1 MPWESRRQVDLNHHA
16 KRLVEE
22 IDTEPSVIIEEIPEL
37 EEAETSV
44 AKISEEDSLTEADVV
59 SKMPLCILEYMK
71 EVEKQK
77 LARGLSSADETL
89 QAENGVKNLPEELH
103 FPINQRVEIW
113 ENMVNDNC
121 SDGEEVVGE
130 VLDLGHEMPL
140 D

>member
-44 AKISEEDSLTEADVV
+44 AKITEKDNLTEADVV

-77 LARGLSSADETL
+77 LARSLSSADKTL
-89 QAENGVKNLPEELH
+89 QAENGMKNLPEELH

-113 ENMVNDNC
+113 EDTVNDNC

-130 VLDLGHEMPL
+130 VLDLGHEMPPN
-140 D
+140 

>member
-1 MPWESRRQVDLNHHA
+1 MPWESRRQVDLNNHA

-44 AKISEEDSLTEADVV
+44 AKITEEDSLTEADVV
-59 SKMPLCILEYMK
+59 SKMPLCILDYMK

-77 LARGLSSADETL
+77 LAISLSSADETL
-89 QAENGVKNLPEELH
+89 QAENGMKNLPEELL

-113 ENMVNDNC
+113 ENMNC
-121 SDGEEVVGE
+121 SDGEEVVAE